1 MVTFGYRLSRSALE
15 ATKMVPQLNGDGP
28 PMISAKSF
36 RFIKVEYGFEATP
49 PVHLPLEIQAMIIE
63 QVAADIG
70 ADNRIYSIATR
81 NTLRALCTVNK
92 YFESIAI
99 RHLYT
104 LVHLTSATQLAAF
117 RKAIAYFG
125 RPTALAKH
133 VRTFSISSTTH
144 IASYQFA
151 QDLVTVLHALRPSV
165 ERLLLD
171 VRRRHYFRQTSSS
184 GGQDI
189 GILQIA
195 GPAISAIAV
204 FGTPWPKL
212 IEASVSEGLD
222 QYLRLPHFPRA
233 FDNVQRLALG
243 YTAITTELVD
253 RLLEMSSLEMLVMVS
268 SSVVWSN
275 LEWTTPAEPITK
287 LMRKSPALRR
297 LVWLVTQRPSW
308 DMPETMGTG
317 AVLYDANVLC
327 SVPGVEVMYHGG
339 QNTDETLADGLS
351 GPRLVGEGARDGA
364 LWKL

>member
-15 ATKMVPQLNGDGP
+15 ATKMVPQMNGDGP
-28 PMISAKSF
+28 PIVSS
-36 RFIKVEYGFEATP
+36 RYIKTECIPEATP
-49 PVHLPLEIQAMIIE
+49 LPLEIQAMIIE
-63 QVAADIG
+63 QVAADLD
-70 ADNRIYSIATR
+70 ADNRIYSVATR
-81 NTLRALCTVNK
+81 DTLRALCTVNK

-151 QDLVTVLHALRPSV
+151 QDLVTVLHALRPWV

-189 GILQIA
+189 GILQSA
-195 GPAISAIAV
+195 EHSNSRPAISPTAV
-204 FGTPWPKL
+204 FSAPWPRL

-222 QYLRLPHFPRA
+222 QYLRLPRLPRA

-243 YTAITTELVD
+243 YTVITTELVD
-253 RLLEMSSLEMLVMVS
+253 RLLEMPSLEMLVMVN
-268 SSVVWSN
+268 SSVRWSN
-275 LEWTTPAEPITK
+275 LEWTTPAGPILA
-287 LMRKSPALRR
+287 LMYKSLTLCR
-297 LVWLVTQRPSW
+297 LVWLVTQRPLW
-308 DMPETMGTG
+308 DMPETMSMS
-317 AVLYDANVLC
+317 AVLHDAEVLC
-327 SVPGVEVMYHGG
+327 SVPGVEVIYDEG
-339 QNTDETLADGLS
+339 QSTDDTLPDGLS
-351 GPRLVGEGARDGA
+351 GPRRVGEGARDGS